1 MKRLLVVSGLI
12 ALIGARWAPPER
24 AVTIHGFGFRPDT
37 LGIAPGTSVVWT
49 NQDEIEH
56 TVTTVADS
64 GAVPAFNG
72 VLAGAGTTVRFT
84 FDHAG
89 TFSYACARHSF
100 MRGVI
105 RVTSQGDR

>member
-1 MKRLLVVSGLI
+1 MGLI
-12 ALIGARWAPPER
+12 AARPAPADR
-24 AVTIHGFGFRPDT
+24 VVAIHGFGFKPDT
-37 LGIAPGTSVVWT
+37 LVIAAGTSVVWT

-56 TVTTVADS
+56 TVTAVADS
-64 GAVPAFNG
+64 GTSPVFNG
-72 VLAGAGTTVRFT
+72 VLAGVGKTLRLT

-89 TFSYACARHSF
+89 SFSYACARHSF